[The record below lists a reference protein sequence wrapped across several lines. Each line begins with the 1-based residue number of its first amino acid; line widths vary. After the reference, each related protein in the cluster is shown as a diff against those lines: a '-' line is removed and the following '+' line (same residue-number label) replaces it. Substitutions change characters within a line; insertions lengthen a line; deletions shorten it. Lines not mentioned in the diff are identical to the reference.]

1 MKGYE
6 SKKYSVKK
14 NINIRDGNLL
24 LNYMLLYEGSRVDSS
39 YYEIIF

>member
-6 SKKYSVKK
+6 SKKCLVKK

-24 LNYMLLYEGSRVDSS
+24 LNYMLLYEGNRVDSS
-39 YYEIIF
+39 KVEIIF